1 MALINFA
8 KGYAYNLIA
17 AVAGHPTAHDPR
29 PNRARTHGG
38 AAPHARRSTP
48 ARPPIGRTQTPN
60 PNWTEL
66 HVKEDLASTVQGSIP
81 SIMRRRG
88 PIHDALCSAADE
100 EGRRAIPRPSLAD
113 SARHESQAL
122 CPPWPHGR
130 GPRRSST
137 STRSRRTPLGHGQ
150 STRNHSPRPR
160 HRYHP
165 HRRRAAHAAVF
176 TSLFPDPRH
185 HHG

>member
-137 STRSRRTPLGHGQ
+137 STRSRRTPL
-150 STRNHSPRPR
+150 RRPCFLFSLR
-160 HRYHP
+160 MVTEQC
-165 HRRRAAHAAVF
+165 RR
-176 TSLFPDPRH
+176 
-185 HHG
+185 